1 MDLQLKISGEH
12 HKMLRDHL
20 LPGDDLEAV
29 AVALCGRHSAENL
42 TIFTVH
48 DITLIPYSACKRE
61 SNLLTWTTALIEPY
75 FQKIGRSDLA
85 IMKIHSHPGGYRA
98 FSNTDDDSDQEFFSS
113 VFGWAVNDK
122 AHLSAVM
129 LPDGEIFGRV
139 FGDDLRALTL
149 NKVTIVGDTVK
160 IYSNLTNKEH
170 SEFAKRNRQTFG
182 DATYSLLSSLHV
194 GVVGCSGT
202 GSPVIEQLVR
212 LGVGHITIIDP
223 DSVEE
228 KNVNR
233 ILNSTM
239 NDAKLSKPKVNVI
252 KEAVQK
258 IGIGTKIKTIQA
270 NLYDNKAIS
279 EQLIACDF
287 VIGCMDSVDGRYLLN
302 QLSTFYILPYLDLGV
317 KLEADGSGGINKI
330 CGSVNYLQPGKSSL
344 ITRGVYSI
352 EDMRAASQ
360 FRQNPAEFENLKKNA
375 YIKNINVNSPAVISV
390 NMSIASMAVNEFL
403 NRIHPYK
410 SESPEQY
417 AQATLDITEN
427 CIINVSESDFQADNY
442 LRKKTGRGDI
452 VPFLEMPELS

>member
-12 HKMLRDHL
+12 HNILKNHL
-20 LPGDDLEAV
+20 LPGDGLEAV

-48 DITLIPYSACKRE
+48 EITLIPYSACKRE
-61 SNLLTWTTALIEPY
+61 PNLLTWSTALIEPY
-75 FQKIGRSDLA
+75 FQKIGKSDLA

-98 FSNTDDDSDQEFFSS
+98 FSKTDDESDDEFFTS

-129 LPDGEIFGRV
+129 LPDGEIFGRA
-139 FGDDLRALTL
+139 FSEDLSSEFL
-149 NKVTIVGDTVK
+149 NKVTIVGEYVK
-160 IYSNLTNKEH
+160 IYSNLTSTEH
-170 SEFAKRNRQTFG
+170 TGFAKRNRQTFG
-182 DATYSLLSSLHV
+182 DTTYSLLSSLHV

-212 LGVGHITIIDP
+212 LGVGHITIVDP

-239 NDAKLSKPKVNVI
+239 NDAKLGKPKVHVL
-252 KEAVQK
+252 KEAIQK
-258 IGIGTKIKTIQA
+258 IGIGTNIEAIQA
-270 NLYDNKAIS
+270 NLYDHKFIS
-279 EQLIACDF
+279 EQLIVCDF

-317 KLEADGSGGINKI
+317 KLEADGKGGINKI
-330 CGSVNYLQPGKSSL
+330 CGSVHYVQPGKSSL

-360 FRQNPAEFENLKKNA
+360 YRQNPAEFENLKKNA
-375 YIKNINVNSPAVISV
+375 YIKNINVNAPAVISV

-410 SESPEQY
+410 SESPDQY
-417 AQATLDITEN
+417 AQATFDITEN
-427 CIINVSESDFQADNY
+427 CIINVAESDFQVDNY
-442 LRKKTGRGDI
+442 LKKKIGRGDM
-452 VPFLEMPELS
+452 VPFIEMPELS